1 MVHKQLLVRL
11 ADTVCRRIVH
21 YVYNHHVSIVLLS
34 SVLSGFCGYLAT
46 GLSLNTNLAELLPA
60 DYPSVHT
67 LNQIKEE
74 VGHTRPLLV
83 VITSDDLEAARHF
96 GIDLSARLEDNPH
109 LSWQRLRSDRE
120 FFVNNRLLY
129 MDLED
134 LRTVSERVREFV
146 ELKKIEQSPLYFAL
160 DDEEAVLD
168 LSDIES
174 KYAERETDN
183 GLEDEY
189 FLTKKGDGI
198 ILILYPTG
206 DFADMGFTNRLLTS
220 VQGTIDELKAEGV
233 ADGVEVGLAGSFTN
247 QANDYNMAIAD
258 ARQTAVYGIVG
269 VLLLIMIYFR
279 QVLAPLIIVVPLAM
293 SLSWTFGLAYVIVG
307 ELNQV
312 TMVLFAVL
320 FGLGIDFGI
329 HIFARYREARRSRQL
344 GSEEALLETLS
355 QTGRALVTTA
365 VTTSVAF
372 SSLMIMDFK
381 AFSDFG
387 FIASIGI
394 MLSLIATIVVCP
406 AFIVMGENL
415 GLLELRHSSGKV
427 NMPKHGA
434 YPLARLILVVGVIV
448 TGYSLYHVS
457 DLGVEYNFE
466 KLRYQSPDAG
476 LEANLPDRMRAES
489 SPAIV
494 LTPTPAEALAVV
506 AAVEGIRD
514 LDPNSTVKS
523 VRSVHSALPS
533 DQEEKLQIIGDLGQ
547 LIDREAQVIEI
558 DQRARVD
565 SLRELLDLQVL
576 ELSDL
581 PEGITAPFTNTE
593 GQILNFVAISAS
605 VLLHDGLNAIRFA
618 KEIGRINV
626 PSGASYYASSSN
638 IVFADVLQVVEAD
651 SQLAM
656 AITFFIVFAVV
667 LLDFRKLSEALLVMA
682 PLTAALLWVAG
693 VMYGWSLRFDLY
705 NIIVFPTIAGM
716 GIVNA
721 VHILHRYREEGRG
734 SLNLVLGTTGKAV
747 AATTLTTMAGFS
759 GLVMVRHPGLNSMG
773 LLALV
778 GLASCFVAAVVL
790 LPAMLQA
797 REKKEP
803 TPTS

>member
-1 MVHKQLLVRL
+1 MASKEFVVRL
-11 ADTVCRRIVH
+11 ADAGCRRIVH
-21 YVYNHHVSIVLLS
+21 YVYNHYVRIVLLS
-34 SVLSGFCGYLAT
+34 SLLSGFCGYMAT
-46 GLSLNTNLAELLPA
+46 GLTLNTNLAELLPEH
-60 DYPSVHT
+60 YPSVQT

-83 VITSDDLEAARHF
+83 VITSDDLEAARQY
-96 GIDLSARLEDNPH
+96 GIELSARLEGNPH
-109 LSWQRLRSDRE
+109 LSWQRLRSDRD
-120 FFVNNRLLY
+120 FFVKNRLLY

-134 LRTVSERVREFV
+134 LRTVSERVEEFV
-146 ELKKIEQSPLYFAL
+146 EQKKVEQSPLYFSL
-160 DDEEAVLD
+160 DDEETVLD

-183 GLEDEY
+183 GLDDEF

-206 DFADMGFTNRLLTS
+206 DFADMGFTNQLLTS
-220 VQGTIDELKAEGV
+220 VQGTIDELKTAGR

-247 QANDYNMAIAD
+247 QANDYNMAVGD
-258 ARQTAVYGIVG
+258 ARRTALYGIAG
-269 VLLLIMIYFR
+269 VLLLIMVYFR
-279 QVLAPLIIVVPLAM
+279 HVLAPLAIVFPLAM
-293 SLSWTFGLAYVIVG
+293 SLSWTFGVAYVTVG

-312 TMVLFAVL
+312 TMILFAVL

-329 HIFARYREARRSRQL
+329 HIFARYREARGRREL

-394 MLSLIATIVVCP
+394 LLSLVATIVVCP
-406 AFIVMGENL
+406 AFIVMGEKL
-415 GLLELRHSSGKV
+415 GLIDFRHSAAVG
-427 NMPKHGA
+427 MPKRRA
-434 YPLARLILVVGVIV
+434 YPIPRLTLAIGALV
-448 TGYSLYHVS
+448 TAYSLYGVA
-457 DLGVEYNFE
+457 DLQVEYNFE
-466 KLRYQSPDAG
+466 KLRYQPPNAG

-494 LTPTPAEALAVV
+494 LTQTASEALEVV
-506 AAVEGIRD
+506 SEVERIRE
-514 LDPNSTVKS
+514 LDPNSTIKS
-523 VRSVHSALPS
+523 VRSVHSVIPS
-533 DQEEKLQIIGDLGQ
+533 DQEEKLQIIGELRQ
-547 LIDREAQVIEI
+547 LIDTDAVDVIPD

-565 SLRELLDLQVL
+565 SLRDLLDLEPI
-576 ELSDL
+576 ELADL
-581 PEGITAPFTNTE
+581 PEGVTTPFTNKE

-618 KEIGRINV
+618 KEIGKINL
-626 PSGASYYASSSN
+626 PSGSSYFASSSN

-651 SQLAM
+651 SRVAM
-656 AITFFIVFAVV
+656 AITFLIVFAVV
-667 LLDFRKLSEALLVMA
+667 LLDFRKFSEAILVMA
-682 PLTAALLWVAG
+682 PLAAALLWVAG
-693 VMYGWSLRFDLY
+693 IMHGWDLRFDLY
-705 NIIVFPTIAGM
+705 NIVVFPTIAGM

-734 SLNLVLGTTGKAV
+734 SLMLVLGTTGKSV

-759 GLVMVRHPGLNSMG
+759 GLVLVRHPGLNSMG
-773 LLALV
+773 LLALI
-778 GLASCFVAAVVL
+778 GLACCFIAAVAL
-790 LPAMLQA
+790 LPAILQA
-797 REKKEP
+797 REKDQ
-803 TPTS
+803 SVRS